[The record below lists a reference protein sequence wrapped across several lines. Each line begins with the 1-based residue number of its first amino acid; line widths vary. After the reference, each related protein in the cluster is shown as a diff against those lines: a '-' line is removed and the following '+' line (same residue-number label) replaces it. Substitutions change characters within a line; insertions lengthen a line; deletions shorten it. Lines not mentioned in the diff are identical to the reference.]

1 MIIILIDSREQNG
14 AYAVKRFTEAGI
26 ESDIICWPTETGTD
40 YFITNTHGS
49 LAVQRKVVV
58 SEMISE
64 LEPIMYEIIPALK
77 NFSENPVVLLEENF
91 GISKDGYLFN
101 RNDNRQTDF
110 KATSYYGF
118 LETIRKAGVD
128 VVTTRDLNQSLYW
141 MIAMHGYLGKEHYP
155 KHRKYH
161 GLKEQAVGMLSVV
174 PGIGEARATKA
185 LKETS
190 IRDMITGNKYGG
202 LTMKQAEKLREV
214 MGWKG
219 C

>member
-1 MIIILIDSREQNG
+1 VDSREQNG

-49 LAVQRKVVV
+49 VAVQRKILV
-58 SEMISE
+58 SELISE
-64 LEPIMYEIIPALK
+64 LDQIIYEIVPALK
-77 NFSENPVVLLEENF
+77 NFSDNPILLVEENH

-101 RNDNRQTDF
+101 RNDNRPTEF

-118 LETIRKAGVD
+118 LETIRKSGVD

-141 MIAMHGYLGKEHYP
+141 MIAMHGYLSKEHFS

-161 GLKEQAVGMLSVV
+161 SPKEIAIGMLTAV
-174 PGIGEARATKA
+174 PGIGEVRASKA
-185 LKETS
+185 LSHSS
-190 IRDMITGNKYGG
+190 IRAMTGMKKVQG
-202 LTMKQAEKLREV
+202 LTDKMNERLQDVLK
-214 MGWKG
+214 WKE
-219 C
+219 